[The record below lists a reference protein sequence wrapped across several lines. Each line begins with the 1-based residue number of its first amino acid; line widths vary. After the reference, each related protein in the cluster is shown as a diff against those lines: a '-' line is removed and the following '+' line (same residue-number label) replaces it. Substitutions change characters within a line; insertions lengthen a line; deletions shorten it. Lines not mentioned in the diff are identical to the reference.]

1 MRTIARRDIVLKPRR
16 KTSHKG
22 DNGTVLVVGGSEDY
36 IGAPALVGMAAL
48 AVLRSGADLVTVA
61 APEKVAW
68 AINTIAPDIITKK
81 IKCDNFTPK
90 NIPEVLAL
98 AEKADVVEIGNGIS
112 FTPGAA
118 EFMRKVAAQV
128 RRPVVLDAAALRV
141 VRLQD
146 VSGGVFLPHAK
157 EFEALL
163 ENSSIAPKDVQKCLG
178 TNVLVKKGHPRTE
191 IISMDRAVASS
202 VGNAGMTHGGTGD
215 VLAGI
220 VAGLMAQGNDA
231 FRAACAAVFV
241 NGTAADVLYKKK
253 GFGYLASDL
262 VKVIPEVLKKF
273 QKQI

>member
-1 MRTIARRDIVLKPRR
+1 MKTLTSRDIVLKPRK

-36 IGAPALVGMAAL
+36 IGAPALVGMAAM

-68 AINTIAPDIITKK
+68 AINTIAPDLITKK
-81 IKCDNFTPK
+81 IKCNNFTPK
-90 NIPEVLAL
+90 NVPEILWL

-118 EFMRKVAAQV
+118 EFMWNVATHV
-128 RRPVVLDAAALRV
+128 RRPLVLDAAALRV

-146 VSGGVFLPHAK
+146 VSGAVFLPHAK

-163 ENSSIAPKDVQKCLG
+163 ENSNVAPNDVQKHLG
-178 TNVLVKKGHPRTE
+178 ANVLVKKGHPGTE
-191 IISMDRAVASS
+191 IISRDKIAVSS
-202 VGNAGMTHGGTGD
+202 TGNAGMTHGGTGD

-231 FRAACAAVFV
+231 FRAACAAVFI
-241 NGTAADVLYKKK
+241 NGKAADVLYKKK

-262 VKVIPEVLKKF
+262 VDVIPSVLKRF
-273 QKQI
+273 QRQT